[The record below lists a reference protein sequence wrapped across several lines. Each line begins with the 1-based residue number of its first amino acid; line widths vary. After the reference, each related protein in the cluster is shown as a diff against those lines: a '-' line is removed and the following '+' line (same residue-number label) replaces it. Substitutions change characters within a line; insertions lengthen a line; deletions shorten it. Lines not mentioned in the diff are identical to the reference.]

1 MRWRDAARSRHGFG
15 ENPWD
20 VARRRRLTRSSIFG
34 KPQPIDS
41 GVNFFVE
48 ALERMGAKP
57 QASCDG
63 HGDPCGFYVLFGGN
77 EKLARRIKNA
87 GFFKVEI
94 ERDALV
100 LPGLPRPSRTPLYSI
115 RLGPP
120 VGGPCCRKAEADLAR
135 TLRWAAEAWLPLLG
149 RK

>member
-1 MRWRDAARSRHGFG
+1 MVLRRGGFG

-20 VARRRRLTRSSIFG
+20 AAKRQRLTRTSVFG
-34 KPQPIDS
+34 KPEPLDP

-48 ALERMGAKP
+48 SLERLGASP
-57 QASCDG
+57 RASCDG
-63 HGDPCGFYVLFGGN
+63 HGDSCGFYVLFGGN

-100 LPGLPRPSRTPLYSI
+100 LPELPRPPKTPLYSL
-115 RLGPP
+115 RLGLPG
-120 VGGPCCRKAEADLAR
+120 GGPCCKRNEKDLAR
-135 TLRWAAEAWLPLLG
+135 TLRWAAEAWQEKLLVKGG
-149 RK
+149 RQ